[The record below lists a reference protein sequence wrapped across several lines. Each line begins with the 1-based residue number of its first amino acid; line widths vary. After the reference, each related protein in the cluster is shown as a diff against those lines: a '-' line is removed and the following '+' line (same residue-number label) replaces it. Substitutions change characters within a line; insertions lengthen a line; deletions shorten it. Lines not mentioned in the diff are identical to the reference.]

1 MPGVTA
7 GTSRWALSAGTL
19 LLLVGGL
26 ALYQMTSLLLG
37 SAGSRQLQVSLAL
50 PAVANEDPSALSFG
64 ADSVLGTLTQQ
75 DLLWTDL
82 TGQAEVGLDYLT
94 VEAYTRAGGSN
105 GVFNFP
111 PNGTH
116 SWGYWGGQLQ
126 AMKPDIQRVLGA
138 AECCRATLVRS
149 APARGGRTAVRTR
162 PLRL

>member
-64 ADSVLGTLTQQ
+64 ADSVLGTLTRQVS
-75 DLLWTDL
+75 LPAAAAPLAL
-82 TGQAEVGLDYLT
+82 A
-94 VEAYTRAGGSN
+94 RRPS
-105 GVFNFP
+105 
-111 PNGTH
+111 GT
-116 SWGYWGGQLQ
+116 
-126 AMKPDIQRVLGA
+126 PGA
-138 AECCRATLVRS
+138 NAAL
-149 APARGGRTAVRTR
+149 APAPAGARTPATTVSVMVDGPTWPARR
-162 PLRL
+162 RADHFRQKSGLRD